1 MKETKT
7 MSVLQQVISRFS
19 VTAFLTERLI
29 RYRDVIFSGLRQ
41 LLRLLKSTKV
51 RFLPGDVSKLQES
64 VLTIAVEEYRMRE
77 VFAHILLKIN
87 PSDVPR
93 FENRYRYFS
102 NEIGKALTE
111 SGFRVVGA
119 DYFIGKIFDTGMAVK
134 PLNIKSFSK
143 HDELIIDQMIEPV
156 IMNGD
161 KVVNVGVVKLRRV

>member
-1 MKETKT
+1 
-7 MSVLQQVISRFS
+7 MSVLQQVISRIS

-41 LLRLLKSTKV
+41 LLRLLKSTKA

-64 VLTIAVEEYRMRE
+64 ILTIAVEEYRMRE
-77 VFAHILLKIN
+77 VFAHILTKLN
-87 PSDVPR
+87 PADVPR

-102 NEIGKALTE
+102 KEVEKALTG
-111 SGFRVVGA
+111 SGFRVVGS
-119 DYFIGKIFDTGMAVK
+119 DCFVGKIFDAGMAVK
-134 PLNIKSFSK
+134 PLNIKSFNK

-161 KVVNVGVVKLRRV
+161 KVVNIGVAKLRRT